1 LFDVF
6 IMKIIFPVLLSALLS
21 ACQSAPTI
29 QQYVLLGEVH
39 DNEIGHQQRYAW
51 LEKKVT
57 QGWRPAIAM
66 EQFDRERQGDI
77 ERARKEHP
85 DNIDYLIKTVGDD
98 RWDWPFYKPVI
109 ALAYRYDLPI
119 LAANLSRKEA
129 GELFKKGRVDLQ
141 GAEGVN
147 LNDPLPA
154 KLIEQQR
161 TAVQVG
167 HCGQLPVAMEEKM
180 ARAQIARDR
189 VMAETMRPYQDRGV
203 VLLAGNGHVR
213 RDIGV
218 PQWLTSVHTVGFVE
232 SKNQAYFDEV
242 HLIPTAERSDPCE
255 NFKMKK

>member
-1 LFDVF
+1 MNVIYPL
-6 IMKIIFPVLLSALLS
+6 ILLTLLS

-29 QQYVLLGEVH
+29 NNTVLLGEVH
-39 DNEIGHQQRYAW
+39 DNEIGHQQRLKW
-51 LEKKVT
+51 LERKIE

-66 EQFDRERQGDI
+66 EQFDRERQAELEI
-77 ERARKEHP
+77 ARKTQP
-85 DNIDYLIKTVGDD
+85 KDADYLINAVGGT
-98 RWDWPFYKPVI
+98 RWDWRFYKPVI
-109 ALAYRYDLPI
+109 ELALRYDLPI

-129 GELFKKGRVDLQ
+129 GELFKKGRIDLQ

-147 LNDPLPA
+147 LNDPLPV

-167 HCGQLPVAMEEKM
+167 HCGQLPVAMEERM

-189 VMAETMRPYQDRGV
+189 VMAETMRPYQERGV

-218 PQWLTSVHTVGFVE
+218 PQWLTSAYSVGFVE
-232 SKNQAYFDEV
+232 VQSEVYDEV
-242 HLIPTAERSDPCE
+242 HLIPSAERIDPCAS
-255 NFKMKK
+255 FKLRK